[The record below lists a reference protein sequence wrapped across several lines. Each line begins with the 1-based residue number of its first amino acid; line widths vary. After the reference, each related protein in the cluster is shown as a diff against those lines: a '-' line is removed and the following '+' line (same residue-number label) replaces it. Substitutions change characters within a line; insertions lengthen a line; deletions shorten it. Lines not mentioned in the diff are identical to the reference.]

1 MIGLGEAWT
10 VGLKSCVDCLQS
22 AKYYS
27 STPIKT
33 LCPACTATSSKDRQI
48 RVYSIGLTNP
58 VYDEIIIDLLICAE
72 NFLRCKFN
80 HLHVQS
86 KCIAMP
92 CPKFLMHHA
101 ESLPSNWLLTTDIKY
116 THIQREWESEGWV
129 LAKLY
134 FVRIFLLLS
143 LFQIFR
149 SLSPTKKNPM
159 FRAHL
164 MNRLC

>member
-10 VGLKSCVDCLQS
+10 VGLKSHVDCLKS

-33 LCPACTATSSKDRQI
+33 SCPACTVTSSKGRQI
-48 RVYSIGLTNP
+48 RDYSIGLTNP
-58 VYDEIIIDLLICAE
+58 IYDVIITDLLICAE
-72 NFLRCKFN
+72 SILICKLN

-92 CPKFLMHHA
+92 SHRFLMHHA

-116 THIQREWESEGWV
+116 THTHRVRERVSKHAIQATTNCR
-129 LAKLY
+129 
-134 FVRIFLLLS
+134 
-143 LFQIFR
+143 
-149 SLSPTKKNPM
+149 
-159 FRAHL
+159 
-164 MNRLC
+164 